1 MPKKS
6 SMCGPDRALLW
17 VEAAALGLINSVEGH
32 ANLGEVLLPCGVDTK
47 IVKEDFNKDS

>member
-17 VEAAALGLINSVEGH
+17 VEASLGLINSVEGH
-32 ANLGEVLLPCGVDTK
+32 ANLGDALLPCGVDTK
-47 IVKEDFNKDS
+47 IIKEDFNKNS